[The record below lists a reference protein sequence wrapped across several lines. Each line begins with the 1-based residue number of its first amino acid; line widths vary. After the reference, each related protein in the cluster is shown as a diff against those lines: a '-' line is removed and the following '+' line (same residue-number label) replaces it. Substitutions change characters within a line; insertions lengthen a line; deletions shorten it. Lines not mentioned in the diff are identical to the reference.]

1 MKNDV
6 ALSASFYGQMAFSNR
21 VVSCVVVV
29 LSVAQGELPSRSSFD
44 GRQIII
50 QNAYF
55 INKLYYRTSK
65 PFVCKMYNAR
75 VDGVTFTH
83 SFVPPSRRSERALW

>member
-21 VVSCVVVV
+21 VVSCVVVG

-75 VDGVTFTH
+75 V
-83 SFVPPSRRSERALW
+83 E